1 MRLARWYQKHF
12 GENFFIEVMS
22 HGASGGVDHVKV
34 EEGGNILMDESD
46 LNRSLVS
53 IANNL
58 GIGIAATNDAH
69 YLLRDHGGHHD
80 TLLCVGMG
88 AWKDK
93 AGRMRFP
100 GAAQRAHEFYI
111 KSEAEMRLVSPEPWW
126 LSACTN
132 TQTIADSIDEGVV
145 ELGQNIQ
152 PKFKI
157 PDDPEFLAWEAKY
170 NGK

>member
-1 MRLARWYQKHF
+1 
-12 GENFFIEVMS
+12 
-22 HGASGGVDHVKV
+22 
-34 EEGGNILMDESD
+34 MDESD
-46 LNRSLVS
+46 LNRALVS
-53 IANNL
+53 IANHL
-58 GIGIAATNDAH
+58 GIGIVATNDAH

-100 GAAQRAHEFYI
+100 GAAARAHEFYI
-111 KSEAEMRLVSPEPWW
+111 KSETEMLSISPDQWW
-126 LSACTN
+126 KTACLN
-132 TQTIADSIDEGVV
+132 TAIVADMIDDNVV

-157 PDDPEFLAWEAKY
+157 PDDPEFLAWEAKF
-170 NGK
+170 K